1 MCGIYKITSPSGKVY
16 IGQSI
21 NIEKRWTHYRFVD
34 CVDQPKLYN
43 SFLKYGV
50 NNHEFVILEE
60 CDIGL
65 LTERERYWQEYH
77 DVIKNGLNCKYV
89 SVNDKTGHL
98 SEETKEKIS
107 KKLKGRKSRKN
118 YRHSEETKIKT
129 GMANKGKPTIGFTKK
144 HSEESKRKMSNSK
157 KGKAISEQHKIKLSI
172 AAKGKPSKLKGRVF
186 TEEERERMYATRR
199 LKRTNKNKQ

>member
-21 NIEKRWTHYRFVD
+21 NIEKRWTHYRLVD

-43 SFLKYGV
+43 SFLKHGV
-50 NNHEFVILEE
+50 NKHEFIILEK

-77 DVIKNGLNCKYV
+77 DVVKNGLNCKYV

-107 KKLKGRKSRKN
+107 KKLKGKKGRKN
-118 YRHSEETKIKT
+118 YRHSEQTKRKI
-129 GMANKGKPTIGFTKK
+129 GMANKGKTPKGFTGR
-144 HSEESKRKMSNSK
+144 HSDESRKKMSESK
-157 KGKAISEQHKIKLSI
+157 KGKIISEEHKIKLSI

-186 TEEERERMYATRR
+186 TEEEREKMYATRR
-199 LKRTNKNKQ
+199 GKRTNKNKQ